1 MLIFAQHTS
10 YYQCLQQHCCKGRQ
24 GEHYVINHGCL
35 YEPIIKRMVTAVK
48 HSTNHKKSTDIISMI
63 VVLSAIEI
71 FTYSR
76 VNPKLGDLL
85 VHRSLSLMT
94 YKLSSIFRNTFP

>member
-1 MLIFAQHTS
+1 MLNFAQHTS
-10 YYQCLQQHCCKGRQ
+10 YYQCLQQHCCKGRR

-63 VVLSAIEI
+63 VE
-71 FTYSR
+71 FQSR
-76 VNPKLGDLL
+76 KFENLRVSRKRTSFN
-85 VHRSLSLMT
+85 
-94 YKLSSIFRNTFP
+94 

>member
-10 YYQCLQQHCCKGRQ
+10 YYQCLQQHCCKGRR
-24 GEHYVINHGCL
+24 GEHYVINYGCL

-63 VVLSAIEI
+63 VDAFLIMH
-71 FTYSR
+71 F
-76 VNPKLGDLL
+76 LL
-85 VHRSLSLMT
+85 VSQF
-94 YKLSSIFRNTFP
+94 KSSIIQSLNSLQVFTLDIGWCQI

>member
-1 MLIFAQHTS
+1 MLNFAQHTS
-10 YYQCLQQHCCKGRQ
+10 YYQCLQQHCCKGRR

-63 VVLSAIEI
+63 V
-71 FTYSR
+71 
-76 VNPKLGDLL
+76 
-85 VHRSLSLMT
+85 
-94 YKLSSIFRNTFP
+94 